1 MEICH
6 ILLST
11 YFLLGLVLVSANFL
25 FINILISNVLN
36 SASSIH
42 SIGNNGDVGPAVNE
56 VSETPR
62 INFAF
67 SLEYLEWFNDIK
79 NSFSVAYICCSYFKS
94 V

>member
-6 ILLST
+6 RNPILLST

-42 SIGNNGDVGPAVNE
+42 SIGKTV
-56 VSETPR
+56 
-62 INFAF
+62 I
-67 SLEYLEWFNDIK
+67 
-79 NSFSVAYICCSYFKS
+79 
-94 V
+94 

>member
-6 ILLST
+6 RNSILLST

-36 SASSIH
+36 SASIIY

-67 SLEYLEWFNDIK
+67 SLEYLE
-79 NSFSVAYICCSYFKS
+79 
-94 V
+94 